1 MSGVAARVLIALLLA
16 LMCLGYT
23 MVVLPMAVE
32 QSRHTSAAQQARLAR
47 GRNVQSDQTDLPAL
61 REAVEKYD
69 QSMRTTRERDPFVPF
84 DVNPPKG
91 YRTVMRRPDQKG
103 HQIIGTLRI
112 PSIDLDEPINYMGDD
127 GWISGV
133 THYASSALPS
143 TVPGIHPVILG
154 HNGVNDD
161 FGFSDLPQV
170 KEGDRFYLDVLG
182 QTLTYR
188 VDRIS
193 EVRPEDF
200 RGVQGVKDRNYV
212 TLLTCVP
219 RYINDHRLLVRG
231 ELESV
236 SDVDPASI
244 GEVATQGMPFWAP
257 AWLPYLFWFL
267 PLPVLIASVWRIS
280 MHVLEMP
287 VPRHAHVGGRIRP
300 HASGRR
306 RRHGRSH

>member
-127 GWISGV
+127 GRISGV
-133 THYASSALPS
+133 THYAYSALPS

-154 HNGVNDD
+154 HNGLNDD

-212 TLLTCVP
+212 TLITCVP

-244 GEVATQGMPFWAP
+244 GEVAT
-257 AWLPYLFWFL
+257 
-267 PLPVLIASVWRIS
+267 
-280 MHVLEMP
+280 
-287 VPRHAHVGGRIRP
+287 
-300 HASGRR
+300 
-306 RRHGRSH
+306 